1 MSFFMGISPFS
12 SFARNRATDG
22 IIQHKEALDT
32 SSHIRFREKNFKKKH
47 KKALPSRKKFISS

>member
-32 SSHIRFREKNFKKKH
+32 SSHIKFREKNFKKH
-47 KKALPSRKKFISS
+47 KKALPSREKFISS